1 MPHRHVPFGIR
12 LMYINDQLAI
22 DESLIEERFV
32 RSPGPGG
39 QNVNKVATAI
49 QLRFDIANSP
59 SLPGDLKQRRLALP
73 DKRISK
79 HGVLVIK
86 AQEHRTQARNR
97 EAAID
102 RLRAM
107 IRDASVT
114 VAPRRPT
121 RPPRS
126 AVRKRVEDKRKRGDV
141 KKQRGKPSLD

>member
-1 MPHRHVPFGIR
+1 MSDIR
-12 LMYINDQLAI
+12 LTDDITI
-22 DESLIEERFV
+22 DEDELEFSAI
-32 RSPGPGG
+32 RSQGAGG

-59 SLPGDLKQRRLALP
+59 SLPDDLRRRLLALS

-79 HGVLVIK
+79 DSVLIIK

-97 EAAID
+97 DAALD
-102 RLRAM
+102 RLKALV
-107 IRDASVT
+107 RDASVT
-114 VAPRRPT
+114 VTPRRPT

-126 AVRKRVEDKRKRGDV
+126 AKRKRVEDKRKRGDV

>member
-1 MPHRHVPFGIR
+1 MSDF
-12 LMYINDQLAI
+12 QLTDNVVI
-22 DESLIEERFV
+22 DEDELELSAI
-32 RSPGPGG
+32 RSQGAGG

-49 QLRFDIANSP
+49 QLRFDIANSA
-59 SLPGDLKQRRLALP
+59 SLPSHLKQRLLALS

-79 HGVLVIK
+79 DGVLIIK
-86 AQEHRTQARNR
+86 AQQHRTQARNR
-97 EAAID
+97 DAAIE
-102 RLRAM
+102 RLKAL
-107 IRDASVT
+107 ISDASVT

>member
-1 MPHRHVPFGIR
+1 MNFIR
-12 LMYINDQLAI
+12 LTDAI
-22 DESLIEERFV
+22 SVDEDELELSAI
-32 RSPGPGG
+32 RSQGAGG

-49 QLRFDIANSP
+49 QLRFDIANSA
-59 SLPGDLKQRRLALP
+59 SLPPDVKQRLLALP

-79 HGVLVIK
+79 DGVLVIK

-102 RLRAM
+102 RLRAT
-107 IRDASVT
+107 ISDACIT

>member
-1 MPHRHVPFGIR
+1 MNVIR
-12 LMYINDQLAI
+12 LTDTISVDEDELELSAI
-22 DESLIEERFV
+22 
-32 RSPGPGG
+32 RSQGAGG

-49 QLRFDIANSP
+49 QLRFDIANSA
-59 SLPGDLKQRRLALP
+59 SLPPDVKQRLLALP

-79 HGVLVIK
+79 DGVLVIK

-97 EAAID
+97 DAAIG
-102 RLRAM
+102 RLRAT
-107 IRDASVT
+107 ISDACVT

>member
-1 MPHRHVPFGIR
+1 MNFIR
-12 LMYINDQLAI
+12 LTDAI
-22 DESLIEERFV
+22 SVDEDELELSAI
-32 RSPGPGG
+32 RSQGAGG

-49 QLRFDIANSP
+49 QLRFDIANSA
-59 SLPGDLKQRRLALP
+59 SLPPDVKQRLLALP

-79 HGVLVIK
+79 DGVLVIK

-97 EAAID
+97 DAAIG
-102 RLRAM
+102 RLRAT
-107 IRDASVT
+107 ISDACVT

>member
-1 MPHRHVPFGIR
+1 MPELV
-12 LMYINDQLAI
+12 I
-22 DESLIEERFV
+22 DADELEFSAV
-32 RSPGPGG
+32 RSQGAGG

-49 QLRFDIANSP
+49 QLRFDIAGSESLSP
-59 SLPGDLKQRRLALP
+59 ALKERLLALP

-79 HGVLVIK
+79 DGVIVIK

-97 EAAID
+97 DAALE
-102 RLRAM
+102 RLRTI

-121 RPPRS
+121 RPPKS
-126 AVRKRVEDKRKRGDV
+126 AVRKRIDEKRKRGDV